1 VTAGRVALL
10 AWIGLFLGLGAM
22 LPGLAQQVQA
32 EGSSTAYEIAVAY
45 PELTTLR
52 LGGIETDS
60 ALDELTAAG
69 VTTVP
74 IDMQT
79 FRDLERDGRVT
90 LLGRADLLSLLLLS
104 GEAASAMP
112 DEGDAFLLFAE
123 DDPAIV
129 DRIRRA
135 LSPGEMVPVTVGG
148 QSLFGVSGT
157 EDLINL
163 PLGYDHEQIRE
174 LTERGLEVIARL
186 PETLRN
192 VDFGIEE
199 LAALRD
205 EFGIH
210 RLVFLGERLP
220 FATDPQGAAAFTT
233 WLRENGFTVFLLE
246 FSAQVGTPQL
256 VAAVG
261 SAGRMRVVGLAPN
274 FPTRTIGD
282 AVRAVRERNIR
293 ALELRSHQ
301 GLDAIDRL
309 GLLTS
314 AIRQIREAAPS
325 DFRLAA
331 ASPPAAIEASPLHM
345 AGAALAS
352 AGIAAAAAGLISP
365 ILGLAAGAIVGLMV
379 LGMSLTGSAMLGDV
393 TRLGVAGLA
402 ALLAVFVARP
412 RAGLGAASAEYA
424 KAGLVVIAGGLTVAG
439 LAHDTVFFVGA
450 RDFWGVKALLLG
462 PPLAAAA
469 VAAYLS
475 LNRPGLVDATPIL
488 NLPVRIWHVIAFVA
502 VAGVAGFM
510 LLRSGNSGI
519 QIDVELLFREQLE
532 SLFTIRP
539 RTKEFLV
546 GWPALML
553 GVLAAFRSRHG
564 WWLYVVAAIA
574 TASAVDTFTH
584 FHSPLLV
591 SLLRTLYGLILGY
604 AAGVIGVVAIRALAG
619 PLMRIVRSPAP

>member
-1 VTAGRVALL
+1 MTARRLAVVPWIALV
-10 AWIGLFLGLGAM
+10 LGLVAM
-22 LPGLAQQVQA
+22 LPGFAQRVQT

-52 LGGIETDS
+52 LGSIETGA

-69 VTTVP
+69 LTTVAV
-74 IDMQT
+74 DMQT
-79 FRDLERDGRVT
+79 LRDLERDGRVT
-90 LLGRADLLSLLLLS
+90 LLDRADLLSLLLLS

-112 DEGDAFLLFAE
+112 DEGDAFLLLAD

-135 LSPGEMVPVTVGG
+135 VRTGEIVPITVGG
-148 QSLFGVSGT
+148 QPLYRVSGI

-163 PLGYDHEQIRE
+163 PLGYDHEQVRE
-174 LTERGLEVIARL
+174 LTQRGLEVIARV
-186 PETLRN
+186 PETLKN
-192 VDFGIEE
+192 VDFGTEE

-205 EFGIH
+205 EFGIR
-210 RLVFLGERLP
+210 RLILLGERLP
-220 FATDPQGAAAFTT
+220 FAIDPQGAAEFIT
-233 WLRENGFTVFLLE
+233 WLREEQFSVFLLE
-246 FSAQVGTPQL
+246 FSTQVGTPEL

-261 SAGRMRVVGLAPN
+261 PAGRLRLVGLSPD
-274 FPTRTIGD
+274 FPMRTISD
-282 AVRAVRERNIR
+282 AVRAIRERNIR
-293 ALELRSHQ
+293 VLELRSHQ

-309 GLLTS
+309 DMLTRAGL
-314 AIRQIREAAPS
+314 QIQEAAPS
-325 DFRLAA
+325 EFRLAKA
-331 ASPPAAIEASPLHM
+331 DAPAAIEASPLHM

-352 AGIAAAAAGLISP
+352 AGIAAAAVGLVSP
-365 ILGLAAGAIVGLMV
+365 IIGLAAGGVVGLMV
-379 LGMSLTGSAMLGDV
+379 LGMVVTGSAALGDI

-412 RAGLGAASAEYA
+412 RAGLAAASIEYA
-424 KAGLVVIAGGLTVAG
+424 KAGVVVIAGGLTVAG
-439 LAHDTVFFVGA
+439 LAQGTLFFVGA
-450 RDFWGVKALLLG
+450 RDFWGVKALLIG

-469 VAAYLS
+469 VAAYVS
-475 LNRPGLVDATPIL
+475 LNRPGLLDASPIL
-488 NLPVRIWHVIAFVA
+488 NLPLRIWHVMAFLA
-502 VAGVAGFM
+502 VAGAAGFM
-510 LLRSGNSGI
+510 LLRSGNTGI

-539 RTKEFLV
+539 RTKEFLL
-546 GWPALML
+546 GWPALLL

-591 SLLRTLYGLILGY
+591 SLVRTVYGLALGF
-604 AAGVIGVVAIRALAG
+604 AAGVIGLAVIRLLAG
-619 PLMRIVRSPAP
+619 PLVRFVRSSSP